1 LELKLYQ
8 SAPSFEA
15 YLDKFTESGLQ
26 QLAVRV
32 AMERWPSCAQLV
44 KAALNSKND
53 IKAVSNHEVIQ
64 QDKGDVLLMLHR
76 KMDDAQVRLL
86 KIQVETLEAEKAM
99 AITEIEA
106 NNAEITSLSN
116 EVETLKLERDQLQR
130 KIEHDVVAMQNETEC
145 DFATLKLEL
154 IELQR
159 NSEHEVAAV
168 QREMDRV
175 TNEKLHVDI
184 RLKEAMDELKAKDV
198 KITSLVNEVE
208 ALKLEHNELHHQF
221 DYKDEVD
228 RIFHAKTQVDTQLR
242 EVLYQLQSRESLLGD
257 KEEALEQLQLL
268 KQQSDAEIE
277 YLKLQVL
284 TMRAEITTLA
294 SEKAK
299 AVEEATR
306 AALESKSLLEDVQA
320 LKSKHDK
327 LEVDTQ
333 SMSVQIMAMEK
344 DVVESFLKDRKIKA
358 LAEKVEAL
366 TVRKDAYDAALAKAD
381 MVVQS
386 EESTHSL
393 LLKDS
398 EIAQILIENETM
410 KETIRL
416 LTAEKAADSNL
427 LEKLVLDSAYLK
439 DEVQVLKSEKLLIN
453 QMNVIK
459 TDRRE
464 CRWGPKV

>member
-1 LELKLYQ
+1 M
-8 SAPSFEA
+8 
-15 YLDKFTESGLQ
+15 FTESGLQ

-99 AITEIEA
+99 AITEIES

-306 AALESKSLLEDVQA
+306 AALESKLLLEDVQA
-320 LKSKHDK
+320 LMSKHDK

-416 LTAEKAADSNL
+416 LTAEKAANSNL

>member
-1 LELKLYQ
+1 
-8 SAPSFEA
+8 
-15 YLDKFTESGLQ
+15 
-26 QLAVRV
+26 
-32 AMERWPSCAQLV
+32 MERWPSCAQLV

-86 KIQVETLEAEKAM
+86 KIQVETLEAEKTM

-154 IELQR
+154 NELQR

-175 TNEKLHVDI
+175 TNEKLRVDI
-184 RLKEAMDELKAKDV
+184 LLKEAMDELKAKDV

-268 KQQSDAEIE
+268 KQQSDAETE

-344 DVVESFLKDRKIKA
+344 DVVDCFLKDRKIKA

-416 LTAEKAADSNL
+416 LTAEKAANSNL

>member
-1 LELKLYQ
+1 
-8 SAPSFEA
+8 
-15 YLDKFTESGLQ
+15 
-26 QLAVRV
+26 
-32 AMERWPSCAQLV
+32 MERWPSCAQLV

-53 IKAVSNHEVIQ
+53 IKAVSNRNHEVIQ

-99 AITEIEA
+99 AITEIES

-154 IELQR
+154 NELQR

-268 KQQSDAEIE
+268 KQQSDAETE

-393 LLKDS
+393 LLQDS

-416 LTAEKAADSNL
+416 LTAEKAANSNL

>member
-1 LELKLYQ
+1 
-8 SAPSFEA
+8 
-15 YLDKFTESGLQ
+15 
-26 QLAVRV
+26 
-32 AMERWPSCAQLV
+32 V

-99 AITEIEA
+99 AITEIES

-306 AALESKSLLEDVQA
+306 AALESKLLLEDVQA
-320 LKSKHDK
+320 LMSKHDK

-416 LTAEKAADSNL
+416 LTAEKAANSNL